1 MSSII
6 QLIFMVLDPL
16 GLRLMKLNSAQQQNV
31 HQEQIPQDEEDY
43 QLINTDTST
52 SSAWEE
58 LKSKYLCTICQDVIA
73 VPKNLNCLHS
83 YCGSCLHDHFKTSE
97 GCDTED
103 SDVEDED
110 DDQPHSKIISFC
122 PTCRVEINMVTFV
135 RCWAEDIDRQVEA
148 LPECEGKRGFRERK
162 ERYQRIS
169 APDEPCS
176 PTVGYAEGIELGRW
190 ITMIMVPVFV
200 AVLFNLLSRRSAR

>member
-83 YCGSCLHDHFKTSE
+83 YCGSCLHDHLTFE

-135 RCWAEDIDRQVEA
+135 RC
-148 LPECEGKRGFRERK
+148 
-162 ERYQRIS
+162 
-169 APDEPCS
+169 
-176 PTVGYAEGIELGRW
+176 
-190 ITMIMVPVFV
+190 
-200 AVLFNLLSRRSAR
+200 